1 MEMAKHHTSMKD
13 TQNITVNGFQKG
25 FSSVFESLTEFS
37 KSAKKMYDEV
47 VTFSENATRVDD
59 TSSKP
64 PGSIHV
70 EADDS

>member
-1 MEMAKHHTSMKD
+1 M
-13 TQNITVNGFQKG
+13 NGFQKG

-37 KSAKKMYDEV
+37 KSAMKMYNEFI
-47 VTFSENATRVDD
+47 TFSENAMRADD